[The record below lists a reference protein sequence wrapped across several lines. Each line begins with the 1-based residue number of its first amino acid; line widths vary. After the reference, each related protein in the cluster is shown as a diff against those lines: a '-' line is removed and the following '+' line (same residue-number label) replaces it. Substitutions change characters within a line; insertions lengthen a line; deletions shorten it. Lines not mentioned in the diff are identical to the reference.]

1 MNETDLGVIT
11 NIYLSLFQGMLFW
24 PLVVK
29 EEPVPEGKA
38 LEEKVEIVVSTV
50 LGACARVS

>member
-1 MNETDLGVIT
+1 MNKTDLGVMT

-24 PLVVK
+24 PQVVK